1 VGELGGFGDVVI
13 WRWDI
18 MGIYTVYIYNR
29 DIRWG
34 LMFYEWYRG
43 FNMS

>member
-18 MGIYTVYIYNR
+18 MGIYTVYIYIIGIY
-29 DIRWG
+29 DG
-34 LMFYEWYRG
+34 D
-43 FNMS
+43 